1 MAYSQGYGKT
11 ITTGSVFAYDTADSY
26 NCFKGKPTTNLLTGI
41 VNYQGT
47 QDTTYFKSSYGD
59 ETVFIPG
66 LGGNR
71 PVRYCNIYNDY
82 PGGSGNCCVILF
94 GLGSFTVSPSTS
106 YVYQMIYRT
115 NSGYVSANYM
125 YQYQYGPGGLAAE
138 YGLYDASR
146 TEDLGNGWVH
156 AWGVFTTTANTDT
169 LAAYTFHY
177 EYNVYNKVQLA
188 GIMLTQ
194 GTEVLRPNQFLPVNT
209 TRSTQQSLYD
219 LVDKT
224 SLLNLNSVSFDASG
238 SLFFDGT
245 DDNIT
250 TGVNSLGSRAT
261 YEAVIKCLANVT
273 TFNMFMGT
281 FLPYIGVYQGN
292 SIIFSDNIG
301 GVQSTI
307 VSSGGTI
314 NLNTWYHVV
323 CVRTYDETNSTNYI
337 YINGVQVASG
347 TFSGANYNYGTYL
360 NIGDGQTDNWYPFRG
375 YIPVAKAY
383 NRSLTEKEIQTNY
396 KTYKARF
403 KLS

>member
-26 NCFKGKPTTNLLTGI
+26 NCFKGKPTTNLLTQI
-41 VNYQGT
+41 YYEQGT
-47 QDTTYFKSSYGD
+47 VNETYFKTSYGT
-59 ETVFIPG
+59 ETAYIPG

-71 PVRYCNIYNDY
+71 AVTYCNIYNDY
-82 PGGSGNCCVILF
+82 VGGSTRCCPALF
-94 GLGSFTVSPSTS
+94 NFGGFSVSPSTEYS
-106 YVYQMIYRT
+106 YQIIYRNET
-115 NSGYVSANYM
+115 GYSSANYM
-125 YQYQYGPGGLAAE
+125 YHYEYNGGTYVTE
-138 YGLYDASR
+138 YGLLDASR
-146 TEDLGNGWVH
+146 QEDLGGGWKH
-156 AWGVFTTTANTDT
+156 AWGTFTSNASTNFF
-169 LAAYTFHY
+169 YTYLFHY
-177 EYNVYNKVQLA
+177 EYLTYNKVQIA
-188 GIMLTQ
+188 GVMLTQ
-194 GTEVLRPNQFLPVNT
+194 GSQVLRPSQFLPINT

-219 LVDKT
+219 LVDRT

-250 TGVNSLGSRAT
+250 TGVNTLGSRAT
-261 YEAVIKCLANVT
+261 YEAVIKCLADVSSY
-273 TFNMFMGT
+273 NMFMGT
-281 FLPYIGVYQGN
+281 FLPYIGVYNGTR
-292 SIIFSDNIG
+292 IIFSDNIG
-301 GVQSTI
+301 GLQSTI
-307 VSSGGTI
+307 YSPENSIV
-314 NLNTWYHVV
+314 LNNWYHVV